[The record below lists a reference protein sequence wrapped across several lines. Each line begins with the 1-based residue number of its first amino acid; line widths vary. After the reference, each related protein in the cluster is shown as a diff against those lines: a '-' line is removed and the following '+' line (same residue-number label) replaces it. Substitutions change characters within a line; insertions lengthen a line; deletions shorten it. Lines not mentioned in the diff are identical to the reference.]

1 VTEHVT
7 RVLKKGVVVIPKV
20 LREEVGIKEGDL
32 VVVKRVE
39 DRIVIEPL
47 ERRLTLVTVDSGLV
61 DRILREVDE
70 EEKRL
75 EMEKLK
81 RIFGVEK

>member
-1 VTEHVT
+1 MTEHVT

-39 DRIVIEPL
+39 NRIVMEPL

-75 EMEKLK
+75 EMGKLK
-81 RIFGVEK
+81 RVFGVEE

>member
-1 VTEHVT
+1 MTEHVT

-39 DRIVIEPL
+39 NRIVMEPL

-70 EEKRL
+70 EEKKL
-75 EMEKLK
+75 EMKRLK
-81 RIFGVEK
+81 RVFGVE

>member
-1 VTEHVT
+1 MTEHVT

-47 ERRLTLVTVDSGLV
+47 ERRLTLVTVDSELV

-75 EMEKLK
+75 EMKKLK
-81 RIFGVEK
+81 RVFGVEE

>member
-1 VTEHVT
+1 MTEHVT

-39 DRIVIEPL
+39 NGIVMEPL

-70 EEKRL
+70 EEKKL
-75 EMEKLK
+75 EMKRLK
-81 RIFGVEK
+81 RVFGVE

>member
-1 VTEHVT
+1 MTEHVT

-47 ERRLTLVTVDSGLV
+47 ERRLTLVTVDSELV

-81 RIFGVEK
+81 RVFGVEE

>member
-1 VTEHVT
+1 MTEHVT
-7 RVLKKGVVVIPKV
+7 RVLKKGVIVIPKV

-61 DRILREVDE
+61 DRILREIDE

-81 RIFGVEK
+81 RVFGVEE

>member
-1 VTEHVT
+1 MTEHVT

-70 EEKRL
+70 EEKKL
-75 EMEKLK
+75 EMKRLK
-81 RIFGVEK
+81 RVFGVE

>member
-1 VTEHVT
+1 MT

>member
-1 VTEHVT
+1 MTEHVT
-7 RVLKKGVVVIPKV
+7 RVLKKGIIVIPKV

>member
-1 VTEHVT
+1 MTEHVT
-7 RVLKKGVVVIPKV
+7 RVLRKGIIVIPKV

-47 ERRLTLVTVDSGLV
+47 ERRLTLVTIDPELV
-61 DRILREVDE
+61 DKILREVDE
-70 EEKRL
+70 EEKKL
-75 EMEKLK
+75 ELRKLK
-81 RIFGVEK
+81 RVLGVEE